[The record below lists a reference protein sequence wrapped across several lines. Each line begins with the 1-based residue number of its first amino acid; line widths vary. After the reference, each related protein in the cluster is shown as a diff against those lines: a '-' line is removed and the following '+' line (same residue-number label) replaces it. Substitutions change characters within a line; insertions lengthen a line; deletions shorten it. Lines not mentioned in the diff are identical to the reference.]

1 MNFEF
6 ATAGRIRFGAGVRT
20 EAVEAIRAWGRRVLL
35 VTGSTPARAG
45 WLVERLRE
53 AGLALEILP
62 VAGEPT
68 VEQACRGAE
77 LARAFEADVVAGV
90 GGGAV
95 LDAAKA
101 VAALATNPG
110 DPLEYLEVIG
120 RGRPLGGEPLPTVLI
135 PTTAGTGSEVT
146 RNAVLGSPSH
156 GVKVSLRS
164 PRMLAK
170 AALVDPELTLDLP
183 PGLTAATGLDAL
195 TQLLE
200 PWVCLRANPLVDGFC
215 REGLPRVARS
225 LRRACVD
232 GRDLAARTDL
242 ALGSLLGGLALANA
256 GLGAVHGFAGPIG
269 GRFPAPH
276 GAVCAALLAPVMA
289 ANVAALRRR
298 QPDAPALAR
307 YAEAA
312 GWLTGKP
319 GAEVEDAIRWVRQL
333 TRDLGI
339 PPLSAW
345 GIHPAHWPDLVAR
358 AQQASSMKA
367 NPVVLTPAEL
377 EAILAD
383 EAAAGL
389 RP

>member
-6 ATAGRIRFGAGVRT
+6 ATAGRIRFGAGVRG
-20 EAVEAIRAWGRRVLL
+20 EAVEAVRALGRRVLL
-35 VTGSTPARAG
+35 VTGATPARAE
-45 WLVERLRE
+45 WLAAGLKA
-53 AGLALEILP
+53 AGLAVETLP
-62 VAGEPT
+62 VGGEPT
-68 VEQACRGAE
+68 VELASAGADTARAMGAE
-77 LARAFEADVVAGV
+77 VVAGI

-95 LDAAKA
+95 LDAAKT
-101 VAALATNPG
+101 VAALASNPG
-110 DPLEYLEVIG
+110 DPLEFLEVIG

-146 RNAVLGSPSH
+146 RNAVLGSPAH

-164 PRMLAK
+164 PRMLARV
-170 AALVDPELTLDLP
+170 ALVDPELTVDLP
-183 PGLTAATGLDAL
+183 PGLTATTGLDAL

-200 PWVCLRANPLVDGFC
+200 PWVCSRANPVVDGFC

-225 LRRACVD
+225 LRRACED

-242 ALGSLLGGLALANA
+242 ALASLLGGLALANA

-276 GAVCAALLAPVMA
+276 GAVCAALLAPVMR

-298 QPDAPALAR
+298 HPESRALAR

-312 GWLTGKP
+312 RWLTGDNRA
-319 GAEVEDAIRWVRQL
+319 GIEEGLQWVRQL

-339 PPLSAW
+339 PPLSTW
-345 GIHPAHWPDLVAR
+345 GIRREHWPELVAR
-358 AQQASSMKA
+358 APQASSMKA
-367 NPVVLTPAEL
+367 NPVSLTPLEL
-377 EAILAD
+377 EEILAD
-383 EAAAGL
+383 EAARGG
-389 RP
+389 